1 MTAQISG
8 QCAPGLDGV
17 AAAFEENFASRGE
30 VGAAVCI
37 IHDGVVVVDLVGGLA
52 DPGTGR
58 PWRHDTLV
66 DVYSVGKAFVALAA
80 LLAIRSLGGGG
91 STQEFVGQGTGSVT
105 VTVAKGDSIREIGR
119 TLAAAGVVADEGAFV
134 DAASADPRS
143 AGIAP
148 GIYLLHSGMG
158 GDAAVALMLDPAA
171 RQVKKLAV
179 PEGWR
184 MERTV
189 AAAAKAT
196 GIPAAEIRDSL
207 TRSASLGLP
216 AYAEGNPEGFLFP
229 ATYEFPPSVTA
240 DDIVSALLARF
251 DQAASDAD
259 LVTESA
265 AIGHTPL
272 EVLTVASLLEI
283 EGDVTDYDKVAR
295 VIYNRLK
302 AGMPLQLDSTVNY
315 AIGGSEL
322 HLTAAQLATDSP
334 YNTYLHKGLPPGPI
348 NSPGDAAIAAALSP
362 AKGTWLYFVA
372 TDPAAKTTEFA
383 TTYAEFLRLKKK
395 FQANVG

>member
-1 MTAQISG
+1 MSQLGLGMVSDSDESPGAPRRQRSG
-8 QCAPGLDGV
+8 RGPLLIAVLGL
-17 AAAFEENFASRGE
+17 
-30 VGAAVCI
+30 
-37 IHDGVVVVDLVGGLA
+37 LV
-52 DPGTGR
+52 
-58 PWRHDTLV
+58 
-66 DVYSVGKAFVALAA
+66 VALAA

-91 STQEFVGQGTGSVT
+91 SIQEFVGQGTGSVT

-196 GIPAAEIRDSL
+196 GIPTAEILDSL

-229 ATYEFPPSVTA
+229 ATYEFPPGVTA

-322 HLTAAQLATDSP
+322 HLTAVQLATDSP

-372 TDPAAKTTEFA
+372 TDPATKTTEFA
-383 TTYAEFLRLKKK
+383 TTYADFLRLKKK